1 MLFTNNKKGVCMIR
15 VGDTIPNVSSMHKVK
30 HNNEWADTRSLFA
43 GKRILLLGLPG
54 AFLVE
59 YAASQLRSYEFLY
72 DKFMN
77 EVDEIWYTST
87 DDCFIQNA
95 WNKFQ
100 GIKHIQNL
108 PDPDATW
115 SDAIGMTEDMTKE
128 GLSSKR
134 SHRYAMVLD
143 NLVVKTIKYED
154 FSHNP
159 MTCFQVTDADSMMQ
173 YFEIIKTN
181 YERWDDNVGREKNS
195 SVLS

>member
-1 MLFTNNKKGVCMIR
+1 
-15 VGDTIPNVSSMHKVK
+15 
-30 HNNEWADTRSLFA
+30 
-43 GKRILLLGLPG
+43 
-54 AFLVE
+54 
-59 YAASQLRSYEFLY
+59 
-72 DKFMN
+72 MN

-100 GIKHIQNL
+100 GIKNIQNL

>member
-1 MLFTNNKKGVCMIR
+1 MSLLQN
-15 VGDTIPNVSSMHKVK
+15 
-30 HNNEWADTRSLFA
+30 HNNEWADTQSLFA

-100 GIKHIQNL
+100 GIKNIQNL